1 MKVRMYGFNDTK
13 AQAFIGDSAGL
24 LLFRNDV
31 VAVRQFADLCRQ
43 EGSLFARHPA
53 DYELV
58 SLGEFD
64 TETGHIT
71 PWAAPMVLAT
81 AQQVMEAPKE

>member
-1 MKVRMYGFNDTK
+1 MTARIYGFHDKK
-13 AQAFIGDSAGL
+13 ANAFIGDAAGL
-24 LLFRNDV
+24 VIFRNDV
-31 VAVRQFADLCRQ
+31 VALRQFADLCRQ
-43 EGSLFARHPA
+43 EGSMFARHPA

-64 TETGHIT
+64 TETGTIT
-71 PWAAPMVLAT
+71 PWAAPAVLAT